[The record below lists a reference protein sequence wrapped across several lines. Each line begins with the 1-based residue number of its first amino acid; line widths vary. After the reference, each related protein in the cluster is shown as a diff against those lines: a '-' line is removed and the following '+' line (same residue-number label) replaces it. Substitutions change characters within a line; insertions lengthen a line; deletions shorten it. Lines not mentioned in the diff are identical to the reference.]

1 MNGNGYVDP
10 IVAFFTFRRFRE
22 IKRKM
27 AETAKKVEIVHRDV
41 KTLLNAVKNNRV
53 VDEVK

>member
-1 MNGNGYVDP
+1 MNGNGYVDQAL
-10 IVAFFTFRRFRE
+10 AFLTFRHFRE
-22 IKRKM
+22 IKRKIEE
-27 AETAKKVEIVHRDV
+27 AVKKADIVNRDV